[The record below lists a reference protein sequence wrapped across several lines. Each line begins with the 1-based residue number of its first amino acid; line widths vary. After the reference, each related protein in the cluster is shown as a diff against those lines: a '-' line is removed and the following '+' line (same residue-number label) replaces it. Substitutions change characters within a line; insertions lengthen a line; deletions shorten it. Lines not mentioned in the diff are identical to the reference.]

1 MGCRKLP
8 YTPLH
13 PSFSF
18 PEHYQRNPAG
28 TCFPAGLFVV
38 IGIYCSLYG
47 TSQRSNPFRFLHVNR
62 SFLKLNRISFARS
75 HTIFNWRFPSESTS
89 NSPYPHV
96 SLPKIP
102 SANESAA
109 MFTPVIDN
117 SSSRTMSLPSVS
129 FSSQEYVTFFEI
141 MFFFETKFISR
152 KS

>member
-75 HTIFNWRFPSESTS
+75 HTILNWRFPSESTS

-102 SANESAA
+102 SANESAV
-109 MFTPVIDN
+109 MLTPRHRQQVKPDDVLAVRQFQLAGIRDLLRN
-117 SSSRTMSLPSVS
+117 NVLL
-129 FSSQEYVTFFEI
+129 
-141 MFFFETKFISR
+141 
-152 KS
+152 

>member
-47 TSQRSNPFRFLHVNR
+47 TSQRSNPFRFLNVNR
-62 SFLKLNRISFARS
+62 NFLKLNRISFARPHNTQLEVS
-75 HTIFNWRFPSESTS
+75 VRVNVKLAI
-89 NSPYPHV
+89 SPRQSAQDPV
-96 SLPKIP
+96 
-102 SANESAA
+102 ANESAT
-109 MFTPVIDN
+109 MLTPVTDN
-117 SSSRTMSLPSVS
+117 RSSRTMSLPSVS

-141 MFFFETKFISR
+141 MFFFDTKFISR